1 MPVEKETANDCS
13 AWHPG
18 IDPGIPP
25 EYRPLETI
33 FRPES
38 VSSHLPDVLELTQLT
53 GLFHQELVAFRP
65 ERLALHELIVRVTA
79 EIVVAEGE
87 TEEAF
92 GWNFRKIVDSIRA
105 KYVEPHMNELRSL
118 HADLQQRSM
127 VQANDILADTL
138 FQVTDEPTDP
148 VRPFPFRLFRTSP
161 PAINQEESSQ
171 ERGRRIIAEY
181 QKRARTAEDPFE
193 KSLYRSL
200 YRVLGCMSMTRGWIG
215 SDRELLATMV
225 STHVCNSYGSQ
236 VLGEHIAPLV
246 DQAIEREGYT
256 RIRTRE
262 SPILI
267 SLKGA
272 SAAGKSSL
280 RPMIKQLM
288 RDQGIEPDGYATISP
303 DIWRRSLLDY
313 ASLGTAYKYAGPLT
327 SRELVVID
335 GKLDRYIRRRATRD
349 RTVPHFLVDRFRF
362 DSFSSEKIERV
373 LHNTYAKY
381 VDTMYM
387 YFVVTAPEETVE
399 RGWQRGLERGRYK
412 AVEDFLGHSVEAY
425 VGMPRLLFKWMSY
438 ESPRFRF
445 FFLDNMVPKGTFPR
459 TIAKG
464 DRDEMTIFRPLGLV
478 DIDRYQKIDIYART
492 PGEVYPSPDELVVE
506 RNCGFLRE
514 CLGKIPRVDFVDEVS
529 SVTYACSRDG
539 DVEVIDR
546 AVFETITS
554 NAEMARLFRVV
565 APGLALRT
573 S

>member
-1 MPVEKETANDCS
+1 MPVEKETADVCS

-25 EYRPLETI
+25 EYRSLETI

-38 VSSHLPDVLELTQLT
+38 VSSHLPDVLELAQLT
-53 GLFHQELVAFRP
+53 GLFDQELVAFRP

-92 GWNFRKIVDSIRA
+92 GWNFRKIVDTIRE
-105 KYVEPHMNELRSL
+105 KYVEPHMDELQRL
-118 HADLQQRSM
+118 LADLHQRTM
-127 VQANDILADTL
+127 VHANEILADTL
-138 FQVTDEPTDP
+138 FQATDQPAHPRRPWLSRLFRASPPAVNQDEPT
-148 VRPFPFRLFRTSP
+148 
-161 PAINQEESSQ
+161 Q
-171 ERGRRIIAEY
+171 ERGRRIIANFRE
-181 QKRARTAEDPFE
+181 QALAAEEPFE
-193 KSLYRSL
+193 KVLYRSL
-200 YRVLGCMSMTRGWIG
+200 HRVLGCMSATRGWIG
-215 SDRELLATMV
+215 PDRELLVTMV
-225 STHVCNSYGSQ
+225 CTHVCNNYGSLT
-236 VLGEHIAPLV
+236 LGEHIGPFV

-288 RDQGIEPDGYATISP
+288 REQGIEPDGYATISP
-303 DIWRRSLLDY
+303 DIWRRALLDY
-313 ASLGTAYKYAGPLT
+313 AGLGPAYKYAGPLT

-335 GKLDRYIRRRATRD
+335 GKLDRYIRRRAVRD
-349 RTVPHFLVDRFRF
+349 GTVPHFLVDRFRF

-373 LHNTYAKY
+373 LHNTYARY

-412 AVEDFLGHSVEAY
+412 AVEDFLGHSVEAS
-425 VGMPRLLFKWMSY
+425 VGMPRLLFKWLSY
-438 ESPRFRF
+438 RQPRFLY

-459 TIAKG
+459 TIASGSQK
-464 DRDEMTIFRPLGLV
+464 EMTIFWPLALV
-478 DIDRYQKIDIYART
+478 DIDRYQKINIKART
-492 PGEVYPSPDELVVE
+492 PAEVYPSAAELSVE
-506 RNCGFLRE
+506 RNCSFLQQ
-514 CLGKIPRVDFVDEVS
+514 CLKKIPLVKFVDEAS
-529 SVTYACSRDG
+529 GVTYARTRDG
-539 DVEVIDR
+539 R
-546 AVFETITS
+546 FEIVDDALFS
-554 NAEMARLFRVV
+554 RLIEDEESARVFRVI
-565 APGLALRT
+565 APDLG
-573 S
+573 